1 MIGSKE
7 IDMISKADIYD
18 TYKDLYL
25 NKEEREEKLLQAI
38 HSATGLKAWVG
49 AKKGDGKAITL
60 ITKENAI
67 KKTLGKRFAIPLF
80 FNFFRHPVYHYGLK
94 EELIVR
100 FEVNFS
106 ENVILCSRN
115 TTATYKL
122 SLEYDA
128 IFDERYAATI
138 VELYTGT
145 KSIP

>member
-1 MIGSKE
+1 M
-7 IDMISKADIYD
+7 
-18 TYKDLYL
+18 
-25 NKEEREEKLLQAI
+25 
-38 HSATGLKAWVG
+38 
-49 AKKGDGKAITL
+49 
-60 ITKENAI
+60 
-67 KKTLGKRFAIPLF
+67 
-80 FNFFRHPVYHYGLK
+80 
-94 EELIVR
+94 IVR